1 MSHTKGTVFFF
12 DTDRPA
18 MSLSC
23 RTLSCRILRRSTQ
36 IVSAVLL
43 VAALVVAGCGGGSAE
58 LSAETKD
65 ASALLPA
72 NSSVI
77 AMVDVQHVRE
87 NAPDGNKMLDRFRN
101 DGPEDLNEALDE
113 MGLDL
118 KEDVHRVYLG
128 GTIRSD
134 NSTPVALVYGSF
146 DRESIETYVDQKISE
161 ADDRVDVEKR
171 DLRGYTAYQTINR
184 ETRRDGSSLTAAL
197 VSDELMILGVTEEV
211 EAAVARFDG
220 EGAGALADDSAM
232 SLVRDAATGE
242 SMWAVATRIP
252 DEMRS
257 SGDERMDRLS
267 RVVRSAAASM
277 TFDGGDLDTRVLLA
291 AEDGADAADIADLT
305 RGLVGLMKRNADM
318 DENWKQVLETIEV
331 ADEGDNVEITARVGR
346 SLIERETRNI
356 TSAPSNATTTVSS
369 SAN

>member
-1 MSHTKGTVFFF
+1 MT
-12 DTDRPA
+12 
-18 MSLSC
+18 
-23 RTLSCRILRRSTQ
+23 
-36 IVSAVLL
+36 
-43 VAALVVAGCGGGSAE
+43 ALVFAGCGDGSAE

-72 NSSVI
+72 NSSVVG
-77 AMVDVQHVRE
+77 MVDLQHVRE
-87 NAPDGNKMLDRFRN
+87 NAPDGNQMLDRLRN
-101 DGPEDLNEALDE
+101 DGPEELNEALDE

-118 KEDVHRVYLG
+118 KEDVHRVYVG
-128 GTIRSD
+128 GNVRGD

-146 DRESIETYVDQKISE
+146 DRGSIEAYVDRKMSE
-161 ADDRVDVEKR
+161 MEKVDVEKR
-171 DLRGYTAYQTINR
+171 DLRGYTAYQTVNK
-184 ETRRDGSSLTAAL
+184 ESRRSSASLTAAL

-220 EGAGALADDSAM
+220 DGSGALADGAAM
-232 SLVRDAATGE
+232 DLVRDAATGR

-252 DEMRS
+252 EQMQS

-305 RGLVGLMKRNADM
+305 RGLVGLMKRNSNM
-318 DENWKQVLETIEV
+318 DENWQQALETIKV
-331 ADEGDNVEITARVGR
+331 SDDGDNVEITGRVGR
-346 SLIERETRNI
+346 SLIERETKKMTN
-356 TSAPSNATTTVSS
+356 AASNATATTVSS
-369 SAN
+369 SVN